1 MKYEIT
7 RVQLAP
13 MQVDE
18 EKPVYFVYYNMTHSN
33 TFTTTQLYITA
44 IDELDAY
51 YKASRE
57 IEKLIEKR
65 EQQDV

>member
-1 MKYEIT
+1 MWQIT
-7 RVQLAP
+7 EVGLSP
-13 MQVDE
+13 MQIDE
-18 EKPVYFVYYNMTHSN
+18 EKPVYLVYYNMTLGN
-33 TFTTTQLYITA
+33 TFTASELYVTA

-57 IEKLIEKR
+57 IEKLIEKK